1 VHGARQH
8 FLAGADSPSS
18 ITEAEV
24 GATFSMVRQTFQ
36 HAGVARDHA
45 GQRRIGLQTA
55 ACGGFPAAGVQ
66 EEGALDHQVQHLRVA
81 GFWWKS

>member
-8 FLAGADSPSS
+8 FLAGAGFAQQHHRGRGRRHLLD
-18 ITEAEV
+18 
-24 GATFSMVRQTFQ
+24 GAADLQ

-45 GQRRIGLQTA
+45 GQRRIGLRLLHA
-55 ACGGFPAAGVQ
+55 AVFLLQVVQ
-66 EEGALDHQVQHLRVA
+66 EEGALDHQVQHFGST